1 MFGGDGKP
9 MERLREFT
17 LIEQRM
23 MKKFVLEILGNLEQA
38 WKIVDPIKVVLKKT
52 EIKPEFVHLASP
64 NDLMVVIVFMLKGE
78 EFSGNIHLCIPYL
91 MLESIKDK
99 LSSKYLREKDME
111 HTWSEQL
118 QSLLQNIPVTVIAE
132 LGTTTQSVRKLLNLQ
147 VEDVLQ
153 LDTGPEDYISLSV
166 DHNPKFLGY
175 PGIIRGNRAVEIAV
189 LLQKDGGMN

>member
-1 MFGGDGKP
+1 
-9 MERLREFT
+9 
-17 LIEQRM
+17 
-23 MKKFVLEILGNLEQA
+23 
-38 WKIVDPIKVVLKKT
+38 
-52 EIKPEFVHLASP
+52 
-64 NDLMVVIVFMLKGE
+64 
-78 EFSGNIHLCIPYL
+78 

-99 LSSKYLREKDME
+99 LSSKYFREKDME

-132 LGTTTQSVRKLLNLQ
+132 LGPTTQSVRKLLKLQ